1 MCDGEG
7 AGSRGLPSELCRSI
21 LLSRA
26 GVTGVCGWE
35 LDPLELELLVFVGWQ
50 LAQVLA
56 RAASVFKTIKS
67 SFLGGFLF
75 VFHVDPRITQFF
87 GYSWDR

>member
-1 MCDGEG
+1 MVGNREQG
-7 AGSRGLPSELCRSI
+7 AGGREQGVALRTLQEY

-67 SFLGGFLF
+67 SF
-75 VFHVDPRITQFF
+75 
-87 GYSWDR
+87 